1 MSNRRRTTSRQ
12 PVRGIRL
19 MLVVLSGAIGATALM
34 AGPALAQDGSAAS
47 DDQIV
52 LTGRLVVAEDET
64 VDAAVILDG
73 PAQVDGTVEESLW
86 VLNGDVDVSGTVDGD
101 VVVFNGDVVIRSTAE
116 IGGDLVTQS
125 TPTVEEGAT
134 VRGDRSNPMTRF
146 DYDFTVNFAGRIAW
160 WLGYSVSV
168 LILGMLLLAFAPR
181 VFPKVRDAAVT
192 DVGSSIGWGFGL
204 FFLLPIGSV
213 LLLVTVVGIP
223 LGVFTL
229 LALAFLYTLGYVVA
243 TIGLGSRVLSS
254 TQSRYVAFLGGW
266 VILRL
271 LALIPFV
278 GGWLWFLGSVWGLG
292 LLAVAIR
299 RGRADVPA
307 GSPPPMP
314 PVPVGAA

>member
-1 MSNRRRTTSRQ
+1 MSNRRRTTSRP

-19 MLVVLSGAIGATALM
+19 MLLVLTGAIGATALV
-34 AGPALAQDGSAAS
+34 AGPALAQDGSEAT

-73 PAQVDGTVEESLW
+73 PAQVSGTVEESLW
-86 VLNGDVDVSGTVDGD
+86 VFNGDVDVSGTVEGD

-116 IGGDLVTQS
+116 VGGDLVTQS

-299 RGRADVPA
+299 RGRSEVPV

-314 PVPVGAA
+314 PVPAGAA

>member
-1 MSNRRRTTSRQ
+1 MKRHARRAV
-12 PVRGIRL
+12 PV
-19 MLVVLSGAIGATALM
+19 VVAALAVAALT
-34 AGPALAQDGSAAS
+34 AGPVLAQDGSAAPH
-47 DDQIV
+47 DQIV
-52 LTGRLVVAEDET
+52 LTGRLVVAADET
-64 VDAAVILDG
+64 VGAAVILDG
-73 PAQVDGTVEESLW
+73 PAQVDGTVRETLV
-86 VLNGDVDVSGTVDGD
+86 VLNGDAEVSGTVEED
-101 VVVFNGDVVIRSTAE
+101 VVVLNGDVVIRSGAE

-125 TPTVEEGAT
+125 TPTVEDGAT
-134 VRGDRSNPMTRF
+134 IRGDRSSAITKF
-146 DYDFTVNFAGRIAW
+146 DFDFATGFASRLAW
-160 WLGYSVSV
+160 WIVYSVSV
-168 LILGMLLLAFAPR
+168 LIFGMLLLAFAPR
-181 VFPKVRDAAVT
+181 LFPAVRDAAVAG
-192 DVGSSIGWGFGL
+192 VGSSIGWGFGL

-243 TIGLGSRVLSS
+243 TIGLGSRLMRS

-266 VILRL
+266 VVLRL

-299 RGRADVPA
+299 RGHTETPA
-307 GSPPPMP
+307 GPLPPMP

>member
-1 MSNRRRTTSRQ
+1 
-12 PVRGIRL
+12 
-19 MLVVLSGAIGATALM
+19 MLLVLTGAIGATALV
-34 AGPALAQDGSAAS
+34 AAPALAQDGSAAS

-86 VLNGDVDVSGTVDGD
+86 VLNGDVDVSGTVEGD

-299 RGRADVPA
+299 RGRADVPV
-307 GSPPPMP
+307 GPPPPMP
-314 PVPVGAA
+314 PVPAGAA